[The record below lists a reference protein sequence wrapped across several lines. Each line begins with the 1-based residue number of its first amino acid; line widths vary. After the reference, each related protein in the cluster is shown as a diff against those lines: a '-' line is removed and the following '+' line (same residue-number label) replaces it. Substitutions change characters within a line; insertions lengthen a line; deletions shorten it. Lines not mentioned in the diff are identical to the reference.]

1 MGIGRVNFRH
11 RRTRVVA
18 RGALV
23 ALWLV
28 TAAVSLI
35 GLDGQSRALMAAAG
49 TPADWIAPVV
59 VAGALAD
66 LLIGLAMWRWHRRWV
81 YRLAGAT
88 MLVMTAVATLILPAL
103 WLDPLGCLTK
113 NLPVAILL
121 LILDEDAPA

>member
-18 RGALV
+18 RGGLI
-23 ALWLV
+23 ALWLA
-28 TAAVSLI
+28 TGAASLI
-35 GLDGQSRALMAAAG
+35 ELDGRSRDLMLAAQ
-49 TPADWIAPVV
+49 TPEAWIAPVI
-59 VAGALAD
+59 VAGALVD
-66 LLIGLAMWRWHRRWV
+66 LLLGAAMWRWHRRWI
-81 YRLAGAT
+81 YRLAGGT
-88 MLVMTAVATLILPAL
+88 MLLMTAVATLILPSL

>member
-18 RGALV
+18 RAGLI
-23 ALWLV
+23 ALWLATGV
-28 TAAVSLI
+28 VSLI
-35 GLDGQSRALMAAAG
+35 GLDGQSRALMVSAG
-49 TPADWIAPVV
+49 TPEVWIAPVI

-81 YRLAGAT
+81 YRLAGAA
-88 MLVMTAVATLILPAL
+88 MLLMTAVATVILPTL
-103 WLDPLGCLTK
+103 WLDPLGSLTK
-113 NLPVAILL
+113 NLPIAILL